1 MSKAWHIRDGA
12 ITALPTG
19 AALAYFFPAGRKS
32 EVMGDVL
39 VTIATPA
46 ARDFESILRRVAEIA
61 DELAYRKEDARDG
74 RPPDSFLLSNY
85 RIDTYRKL
93 AQAGQLR
100 VALKEGGPVAFA
112 VVYPPDIPAA
122 KDDPGTGYI
131 RTQFG
136 AVPVIKQIATARA
149 HERRGYSRLLYGHF
163 AEQHPALP
171 VFAAIA
177 EQPRNH
183 GSESFH
189 SKMGFTKCATFV
201 HHPDGRP
208 RGIWRR
214 PPAGSLPR

>member
-1 MSKAWHIRDGA
+1 
-12 ITALPTG
+12 
-19 AALAYFFPAGRKS
+19 
-32 EVMGDVL
+32 MGDAL
-39 VTIATPA
+39 VTVATPA
-46 ARDFESILRRVAEIA
+46 VRDFEPILRRVAEIA
-61 DELAYRKEDARDG
+61 DELAYRKDDARDG
-74 RPPDSFLLSNY
+74 RPPDSFLLSDY

-93 AQAGQLR
+93 AQAGQLH
-100 VALKEGGPVAFA
+100 VALKDGAPVAFA
-112 VVYPPDIPAA
+112 VVYPPGIPAA
-122 KDDPGTGYI
+122 KDDPGTGHI
-131 RTQFG
+131 RALYG

-149 HERRGYSRLLYGHF
+149 HERRGYSSLLYEHF

-189 SKMGFTKCATFV
+189 SKMGFAKCTTFV

-214 PPAGSLPR
+214 PPASSLPR